1 MKKNNF
7 YNPTDVRK
15 RKYISSMRNRVL
27 ASVMAAI
34 TAMTPTVSYA
44 ADFEYATTDT
54 TNTANEDIE
63 QHVDNSVEI
72 NTSIE
77 DDRTTVS
84 SSDTLKLAE
93 EAEKTGEEAE
103 TKFLFINLANAED
116 GKIILNEGEDSE
128 QQIKL
133 ESQNVTD
140 ESGENK
146 AEMRINAYDKDGV
159 LISTENAEDNNYIYV
174 YESDKDN
181 VVTVKAVPNDGYEIS
196 EYSLQD
202 KLVNGT
208 EEDTGFKETPSSF
221 SFPVFIK
228 ENMSLNVSFS
238 IKDDDTKSPNNDL
251 SVNEDKSSS
260 QIDDMSSSVNG
271 SDKASD
277 NIQDNIK
284 EDLTID
290 NTTEYETPDVNDSTD
305 VDSAT
310 ATSNENKLESV
321 NESEDAADLDMDY
334 SDNADGDSL
343 EKDNSE
349 QEHFLTAE
357 DDTNVDDLNSDD
369 FISSRL
375 IIITDNEEDII
386 DTEHLIGNY
395 DNIYLMQYTSSEQ
408 AMNAYAYYKDI
419 VEEVEPDAQII
430 TASNDTDDNVDA
442 GMAEIGDDNAI
453 AVLNDKEASETA
465 QSSDK
470 VIALIDA
477 GVSESPNIIDRVSLI
492 DDNVEG
498 GSEHGDLMVEDI
510 VSQNPNAKI
519 LSIRALGDNGYGSY
533 SSVVSAI
540 EYAINSKVDIINMSM
555 YTKKS
560 MTTSVVKTEIEKAVD
575 AGITVVGSAGNDGA
589 NVRNYIPGCS
599 EAAYVIGACNDTGER
614 IKTSNYGITVNYN
627 VVADSTSEAAA
638 KFTGY
643 ISKNGFDNL
652 PDNNLVF
659 DNNYVPDETDSNVDD
674 YKEADNKVDSN
685 LLFLYAMKA
694 YGKDFA
700 GILENTDFADIYNV
714 SDVEMDELKNK
725 ISDYFDEDDY
735 ELNEYVEKQT
745 LLDENGVNLVDDAG
759 QTEEEKDNDEK
770 KAEEILNNIKI
781 SCETAHLW
789 DAAKDG
795 FSENGATIISEN
807 GTYTAKLTS
816 GDMSSLISEN
826 VKLAP
831 VSQDRDISLD
841 SSEKY
846 SYAWEVLQN
855 ATINIYVF
863 PSSAKQEDRRSY
875 FSATLMPESMNFK
888 AAKSLSDVG
897 WNKWTGGQLYT
908 KALGI
913 THNNY
918 MMWLYHHSNYGA
930 RNDKEKSYY
939 LKTPYGVLFTWS
951 SGSGAYP
958 AGDKYPKKDYK
969 DANGKVLQT
978 GMNCTAFIW
987 HVFWKSM
994 VSSGNKNT
1002 PANYGLGT
1010 SRDNTLKGWVSVPNS
1025 KNVNHAYF
1033 KTKNALIKKGKPKRG
1048 DIIWIM
1054 AKGEGVVGE
1063 YGADNHLLFYWGNGT
1078 NDVAWHSTHYT
1089 GDSTEKAHS
1098 SWCDGT
1104 FDGHKNGHKVKTN
1117 GNCQS
1122 EIASKQPTT
1131 YGYVLYRAGGGV
1143 PTKVKIKKVNKAT
1156 GKWDS
1161 RLSGTKFAL
1170 YEGSKKLKEI
1180 TITSGAETLIDYEC
1194 LAGHTYTLKETH
1206 VNDGWKAAG
1215 DISFTVSSDNS
1226 AMERPYTI
1234 SNEEKPKPAT
1244 LKIGKRIGNWKLASA
1259 SSRIGKVD
1267 AIFTVYSNAACTKAV
1282 KTCHVTGNDSNAWGS
1297 VSLEAGTYYV
1307 KETTQISGTI
1317 DNRNTKYGPLT
1328 LKAGESK
1335 SLADLIPS
1343 SQYNALN
1350 INTNSKEVMNYPT
1363 MFRGKLLTKVDKNTK
1378 APIAGA
1384 VFKVLYS
1391 EWGNTKWN
1399 TARTWYFVTDENGE
1413 IKYDRDHLAD
1423 NNSKFKD
1430 KYKSSDMF
1438 VYDWNDDTKTALPP
1452 CNLRIQEV
1460 EAPDGYV
1467 LDNAWYSEWTQ
1478 TKSNTDVNLKMDKNL
1493 VIEEDETK
1501 NEWRLQANVK
1511 KVDADGNGLANAVFG
1526 IWDDEEKAKKNAF
1539 PLARVKT
1546 DENGISN
1553 TYQMTEINKDTD
1565 SVTLYC
1571 KELSAPDGYV
1581 KSDTV
1586 YPLTYTQDKYNELY
1600 KEDHDTKGELQ
1611 TFGGEEG
1618 IINKTP
1624 GWYVS
1629 GFAKKITKTGDTLA
1643 GATFGIYGNEDCDEY
1658 SLLTTVTSGED
1669 GVTNIGTIGVSE
1681 NKDEITLYLKEI
1693 DAPEGYAAT
1702 DEVFSQTWHK
1712 ENYKTADIAT
1722 GEVKQFGPE
1731 DGIVNDDGW
1740 RVNVFAKK
1748 VNPQGRAL
1756 AGAEFGIYAD
1766 KELSN
1771 KVGTLIS
1778 GKDGVTNT
1786 LTVTRKTSEN
1796 TVTLWCQEEKA
1807 PNGCVPVNAVYDVT
1821 FDKSDYDAIVADTGS
1836 FLGETKQFGPEE
1848 GIVNDDPWKIRF
1860 KAKKV
1865 DAEGTTLEGATFAV
1879 YDDEECKNQIATLSS
1894 GEDGFTNEETF
1905 TVNADETSKTLY
1917 CKEIGAPDGY
1927 KLNTEVFKLTWDKDD
1942 YRDKKDEDENF
1953 VGETKL
1959 FGGENGIVNK
1969 IQGIPWKFRCQA
1981 KKIAID
1987 GSPLDNARFGV
1998 YTDPECTD
2006 NNQIGVLES
2015 AEDGMTNVLDINVDA
2030 DTETKT
2036 VYCKEIKAPDGY
2048 DLLNQTFSLTFTAAA
2063 YRQELNNGN
2072 SDGQLKMFGPED
2084 GSGIVNRPTKPV
2096 NVKIHKTSTAPSE
2109 IFDLS
2114 GYNLKGATFEIT
2126 GDNGYSGVLTTDADG
2141 NTPSLDLPNED
2152 ATYTIEEREAPAGH
2166 EINDSKTF
2174 EVKMPDDA
2182 SKDIEIEFSDE
2193 PAFAGGE
2200 FKIEK
2205 NSTKGNSIKGVVFK
2219 VEFFDGNDTNTTP
2232 KKIWYLVSDKDG
2244 IVTMDDAHIS
2254 TDSAFVSDS
2263 FYKYNNEVVI
2273 PVGGT
2278 LRITEVK
2285 APAEY
2290 ILDSTPKIIETS
2302 DDIALDGELGEITN
2316 DLVPCKIQLKK
2327 YDEDGK
2333 TTLAGVKFR
2342 LEFLEESESSQ
2353 KVGEVTPTPIP
2364 DIDNTE
2370 KAEQIPDTDESGS
2383 SSDDE
2388 TENPDIEEPEPT
2400 PVVDESGV
2408 GSGGDDKEEDK
2419 VYPYVRLL
2427 KVGESIEAETDA
2439 NGEITWENLD
2449 QGRYR
2454 ITEIETTT
2462 GHTLLKDPIYITLP
2476 ITMTDK
2482 DAKAM
2487 SAATDQGVFDSGYSN
2502 KWYFYEATF
2511 EVTNNAKFIMPM
2523 TGDNGFWKFGF
2534 IGFGTIVVLGA
2545 GLVIFDK
2552 KGKKQKYR
2560 KRVTKK

>member
-15 RKYISSMRNRVL
+15 RKYVSSMRNRVL
-27 ASVMAAI
+27 AGVMAAI

-54 TNTANEDIE
+54 TSTTNEDSQ
-63 QHVDNSVEI
+63 QHVDDSVEI
-72 NTSIE
+72 NTST
-77 DDRTTVS
+77 DNVTTEL

-93 EAEKTGEEAE
+93 EAEKTGEETE
-103 TKFLFINLANAED
+103 TKFLFINLANAEN
-116 GKIILNEGEDSE
+116 GKIILNEGEESE

-140 ESGENK
+140 ESGESK
-146 AEMRINAYDKDGV
+146 AEMRINAYDKDGI

-174 YESDKDN
+174 YESDKDH
-181 VVTVKAVPNDGYEIS
+181 VVTVKAVPYDGYKIS

-221 SFPVFIK
+221 SFPVFMK
-228 ENMSLNVSFS
+228 ENMSLNVSYS
-238 IKDDDTKSPNNDL
+238 IKDDNTDLPNNDL
-251 SVNEDKSSS
+251 S
-260 QIDDMSSSVNG
+260 ING
-271 SDKASD
+271 SESASQADNIDSSINGSSETSD
-277 NIQDNIK
+277 NIQNNIE
-284 EDLTID
+284 EDLTVD
-290 NTTEYETPDVNDSTD
+290 NTAEDETTDVNDLTDADSDTPNKNEQESVDKSEDTTDLD
-305 VDSAT
+305 VDC
-310 ATSNENKLESV
+310 
-321 NESEDAADLDMDY
+321 
-334 SDNADGDSL
+334 SDNTDSDSL
-343 EKDNSE
+343 EEDNSK

-357 DDTNVDDLNSDD
+357 DDANVNDLNSDD

-395 DNIYLMQYTSSEQ
+395 DNIYLMQYASPEQ

-430 TASNDTDDNVDA
+430 TASNNTDDNVDTS
-442 GMAEIGDDNAI
+442 MAELSDDNAI
-453 AVLNDKEASETA
+453 AALNDEEASETA

-470 VIALIDA
+470 VIALIDT

-498 GSEHGDLMVEDI
+498 GSKHGDLMVEDI

-519 LSIRALGDNGYGSY
+519 LSIRALGDDGYGSY

-745 LLDENGVNLVDDAG
+745 LLDENGVNLVDDAS

-789 DAAKDG
+789 DATKDG

-831 VSQDRDISLD
+831 VSQDRDIILD

-978 GMNCTAFIW
+978 GMNCTAFVW

-994 VSSGNKNT
+994 VSSGSKKT
-1002 PANYGLGT
+1002 PASYGLGT

-1063 YGADNHLLFYWGNGT
+1063 YGADNHILFYWGNGT

-1089 GDSTEKAHS
+1089 GDKTEKKYS

-1194 LAGHTYTLKETH
+1194 LAGHKYTIKETH

-1215 DISFTVSSDNS
+1215 DISFTVPSDNS
-1226 AMERPYTI
+1226 AMERVYTI
-1234 SNEEKPKPAT
+1234 PNEEKPKPAT

-1267 AIFTVYSNAACTKAV
+1267 ATFTVYSDAACKKAV
-1282 KTCHVTGNDSNAWGS
+1282 KTCRVTGNDSNAWGS

-1307 KETTQISGTI
+1307 KETTQISGTT

-1335 SLADLIPS
+1335 NLADLIPS
-1343 SQYNALN
+1343 SQYKALN
-1350 INTNSKEVMNYPT
+1350 INTSSKEVMNYPT

-1378 APIAGA
+1378 APIADA

-1391 EWGNTKWN
+1391 EWGNPKWN

-1423 NNSKFKD
+1423 NNPKFKD

-1460 EAPDGYV
+1460 EAPDGYA
-1467 LDNAWYSEWTQ
+1467 LDSTWRSEWTQ
-1478 TKSNTDVNLKMDKNL
+1478 IKSNTDVNLKMDKNL
-1493 VIEEDETK
+1493 VIEEDVTK

-1511 KVDADGNGLANAVFG
+1511 KVDANGNGLANAVFG
-1526 IWDDEEKAKKNAF
+1526 IWDNEDAAKNNDLY
-1539 PLARVKT
+1539 LARVKT

-1553 TYQMTEINKDTD
+1553 TYQMTKINKNTD

-1581 KSDTV
+1581 KSDTI

-1600 KEDHDTKGELQ
+1600 KEDHDTNGELQ
-1611 TFGGEEG
+1611 TFGGKEG
-1618 IINKTP
+1618 IINETP

-1629 GFAKKITKTGDTLA
+1629 GFAKKITKTGDALA
-1643 GATFGIYGNEDCDEY
+1643 GATFGIYDNEDCDEY

-1681 NKDEITLYLKEI
+1681 NKDEITLYFKEI

-1712 ENYKTADIAT
+1712 ENYKTADMTT

-1731 DGIVNDDGW
+1731 NGIVNDDGW

-1756 AGAEFGIYAD
+1756 AGAEFGVYTD
-1766 KELSN
+1766 KELAN
-1771 KVGTLIS
+1771 KVGTLTS

-1786 LTVTRKTSEN
+1786 LTVTCKTSEN

-1807 PNGCVPVNAVYDVT
+1807 PVGCTSIKAVYDIT
-1821 FDKSDYDAIVADTGS
+1821 FDKSDYDTIVANTGS
-1836 FLGETKQFGPEE
+1836 LSGETKQFGPED
-1848 GIVNDDPWKIRF
+1848 GIANDDPWKILF

-1865 DAEGTTLEGATFAV
+1865 DAEGAALEGATFAV
-1879 YDDEECKNQIATLSS
+1879 YDDEECKNQITTLSS

-1942 YRDKKDEDENF
+1942 YRDKKDKDENF
-1953 VGETKL
+1953 AGETKL

-1969 IQGIPWKFRCQA
+1969 IQGIPWKFRCQT

-2006 NNQIGVLES
+2006 SNQIGVLES

-2063 YRQELNNGN
+2063 YLQELNNGN

-2174 EVKMPDDA
+2174 ELKMPDDA

-2244 IVTMDDAHIS
+2244 IVTMDNAHIS
-2254 TDSAFVSDS
+2254 TDSTFVSDS

-2278 LRITEVK
+2278 LRVTEVK

-2290 ILDSTPKIIETS
+2290 ILDSTPKIIKTS

-2333 TTLAGVKFR
+2333 TTLAGIKFR

-2370 KAEQIPDTDESGS
+2370 ESEQIPDTDESNS
-2383 SSDDE
+2383 SSDSE
-2388 TENPDIEEPEPT
+2388 AGNSDIEEPEPT
-2400 PVVDESGV
+2400 PVIDESGV

-2419 VYPYVRLL
+2419 VYPYIRLL
-2427 KVGESIEAETDA
+2427 KVGESIEAETDK
-2439 NGEITWENLD
+2439 NGTITWENLD

-2487 SAATDQGVFDSGYSN
+2487 SAATDQGVFDSGYSD

-2511 EVTNNAKFIMPM
+2511 EVTNNAKFVMPI

-2534 IGFGTIVVLGA
+2534 VGFGAIAILGA
-2545 GLVIFDK
+2545 GLIIFDK
-2552 KGKKQKYR
+2552 KGKKQKHR
-2560 KRVTKK
+2560 KRVIKK